1 MKKSPSLE
9 AGVVGVL
16 GSYWVSVKLWR
27 LVGFTI
33 EVIAGDIALIFGR
46 SSAGL
51 AWLKNDMHNAAFGWK
66 DEITFLNSAFKA
78 FKLRWQGEAEL
89 LGLNLRHI
97 DT

>member
-1 MKKSPSLE
+1 MASC
-9 AGVVGVL
+9 
-16 GSYWVSVKLWR
+16 W
-27 LVGFTI
+27 FTI